1 MKGLISGIKRME
13 IHDGDGMRTTVFL
26 KGCPLKCIWCHN
38 PESIG
43 FQPQVAYFKEKCIH
57 CGLCKEQRTAE
68 TAELCPVEA
77 QSYFGKEYDVETLAD
92 VLQQDKPFFETSGG
106 GVTMSGGE
114 CLAQPEFAVA
124 LAKELKSRGISVYVD
139 TCGFVKRET
148 YERIIPYVDKFLYDV
163 KAIDPAVHKRCT
175 GQENGIILENLKY
188 LSDQGCSIEIRY
200 PLVKGYNDG
209 EAEKIGAFLKD
220 LNITKIKVLQ
230 YHHYAGSRYD
240 ALGME
245 NTLPD
250 TETTM
255 EDMDKAVKILK
266 GYGLNAVNGAKDD

>member
-43 FQPQVAYFKEKCIH
+43 FQPQVAYFKEKCVH
-57 CGLCKEQRTAE
+57 CGLCKDKRTAE
-68 TAELCPVEA
+68 TAEMCPVEA

-188 LSDQGCSIEIRY
+188 LSRQGCSIEIRY

-220 LNITKIKVLQ
+220 LNITKVKVLQ

-255 EDMDKAVKILK
+255 EDMEKAVKILK

>member
-43 FQPQVAYFKEKCIH
+43 FQPQVAYFKEKCVH

-68 TAELCPVEA
+68 TAEMCPVEA

-188 LSDQGCSIEIRY
+188 LSRQGCSIEIRY

-220 LNITKIKVLQ
+220 LNITKVKVLQ

-255 EDMDKAVKILK
+255 EDMDRTVEILK